1 MFTTLL
7 QTNTECS
14 CEHHSNPQR
23 KAMPRHGKTRKQDKE
38 ASPGA
43 TVQDAAGGHSGR
55 SSPSAAGAS
64 SSFPSPSQPS
74 EYESSPEKAPRQKS
88 RRLVTAGGSREAS
101 QPIHAG
107 PLGSFALLSRAR
119 GPTNKI
125 PLIDGASDAAK
136 VNTMAPNSS
145 AAPARKAP
153 SGASHA
159 QKCRHL
165 WPPTPKICLAT
176 ISRHRTSKARRLRQT
191 CVSR

>member
-1 MFTTLL
+1 
-7 QTNTECS
+7 
-14 CEHHSNPQR
+14 
-23 KAMPRHGKTRKQDKE
+23 MPRKGKTSTR
-38 ASPGA
+38 A
-43 TVQDAAGGHSGR
+43 TVQDAAGVDSGR
-55 SSPSAAGAS
+55 SSPSAGVAS

-74 EYESSPEKAPRQKS
+74 EYESSPEKAPREKS
-88 RRLVTAGGSREAS
+88 RRLVVVGGSREAS

-159 QKCRHL
+159 QKMSASV
-165 WPPTPKICLAT
+165 AT
-176 ISRHRTSKARRLRQT
+176 HAEDLPGDDQQTQDLEGQEAAPDMHFEVSIRTSREHAHMILCACT
-191 CVSR
+191 CTSNG